1 MRLSQEPNKQF
12 FAQSWR
18 NLAQLA
24 QSVGHFF
31 CELLLPLGFSQRVPK
46 FFLVFTV
53 FRFPWLSSSFPDFS
67 EVSLRFSSGS
77 SQVFPTWLTPR
88 VLVPKGKPVIRKQ
101 LCSARK
107 FILLNLGRNLGSR
120 HFLVAVGILFC
131 MIGFGRIVID
141 HLYSYYDG
149 SRRLGLLHQVGSLVF
164 LSPFLVSFNS
174 FKWAT
179 MSSFQSQWVPVCLKN
194 LAGLFLDRKKLAL
207 VGFDK

>member
-1 MRLSQEPNKQF
+1 MSLEFLGLNCIYYELFLYEIEPRTKQTVF
-12 FAQSWR
+12 CAI
-18 NLAQLA
+18 LA
-24 QSVGHFF
+24 QSGTIGAVGGTFF
-31 CELLLPLGFSQRVPK
+31 CELLLPLGFFQRVPK

-67 EVSLRFSSGS
+67 EVFLRFSSGS

-141 HLYSYYDG
+141 HLYSYCDG
-149 SRRLGLLHQVGSLVF
+149 SRRLSLLHQVGSLFF

-174 FKWAT
+174 FK
-179 MSSFQSQWVPVCLKN
+179 
-194 LAGLFLDRKKLAL
+194 
-207 VGFDK
+207 